1 MVIIYVDHIWCSYI
15 YGEHIWWS
23 CTVIIFDDHTW
34 RRICPSPS
42 YPEFYYH
49 LRWSC
54 IWWSSYMT
62 MLYDDHVWWSYMM
75 IMYDDHLWWSY
86 MMILWWYIYMVIIYD
101 EHVRWSY
108 VMIIYEDHKYMV
120 NIYDDYETN
129 RFLSA
134 RRNCWRSYIDKTEL

>member
-1 MVIIYVDHIWCSYI
+1 MALIYVDHIWCSYI
-15 YGEHIWWS
+15 YGEHI
-23 CTVIIFDDHTW
+23 CCHV
-34 RRICPSPS
+34 
-42 YPEFYYH
+42 
-49 LRWSC
+49 RWSYLM
-54 IWWSSYMT
+54 IIHDVEYASVPHTPNSIT
-62 MLYDDHVWWSYMM
+62 ILGDHVYDDLHIWPWSMM
-75 IMYDDHLWWSY
+75 IMYDDHIWWSCNHIWWSY
-86 MMILWWYIYMVIIYD
+86 DDRYIYMVIIYD